1 MDKLC
6 EKRIYEKNGKS
17 IVRVYALQEIK
28 IGTLI
33 LSESSQFKLEN
44 DDHLKMVCNENFVDH
59 CTKSENEA
67 GCKICFKKVFD
78 AFAKMTPKNQK
89 EYLTLDNKYQD
100 NSLHFEKDRLAFQK
114 IISEMF
120 LDDDINNKLIK
131 LTKWLQ
137 IFEIYATNFFGPGHI
152 NGIPFKTTKF
162 KHSCN
167 PNCEITWNYDKNESE
182 IRTVSKIKSGEEL
195 RISRYRVFVEMQP
208 VAFRKNWI
216 KSNFGFE
223 CACDLCQIETLHEEL
238 NVKYKS
244 YQEIHGKKRQLL
256 NKFNSNGTDRKN
268 QVQVYKELVDT
279 SREQYKI
286 AKECKASRFS
296 ILHGILKPAFEMA
309 MDGYTFSKSFGEDTT
324 AQYLRKSCD
333 DFSKVALQLA
343 KIIYGK
349 NSLVWNEW
357 NKKSEHFD
365 EIIRSSLLYK
375 VRQCILSS
383 SDISPEAA
391 ERAFFR

>member
-1 MDKLC
+1 M
-6 EKRIYEKNGKS
+6 
-17 IVRVYALQEIK
+17 
-28 IGTLI
+28 
-33 LSESSQFKLEN
+33 
-44 DDHLKMVCNENFVDH
+44 
-59 CTKSENEA
+59 
-67 GCKICFKKVFD
+67 
-78 AFAKMTPKNQK
+78 
-89 EYLTLDNKYQD
+89 
-100 NSLHFEKDRLAFQK
+100 
-114 IISEMF
+114 
-120 LDDDINNKLIK
+120 
-131 LTKWLQ
+131 LTK
-137 IFEIYATNFFGPGHI
+137 Y
-152 NGIPFKTTKF
+152 
-162 KHSCN
+162 
-167 PNCEITWNYDKNESE
+167 
-182 IRTVSKIKSGEEL
+182 
-195 RISRYRVFVEMQP
+195 
-208 VAFRKNWI
+208 
-216 KSNFGFE
+216 
-223 CACDLCQIETLHEEL
+223 
-238 NVKYKS
+238 
-244 YQEIHGKKRQLL
+244 
-256 NKFNSNGTDRKN
+256 NSNGTDRKN

-286 AKECKASRFS
+286 AKECRASRFS

-324 AQYLRKSCD
+324 AQYLRKSCN